1 MILVQHRD
9 GFVISKQKIKKINK
23 TQKRRN
29 KMTKIKGLARNAR
42 VGAVAYNVTVILG
55 IAAAVVIPLTPML

>member
-1 MILVQHRD
+1 
-9 GFVISKQKIKKINK
+9 
-23 TQKRRN
+23 
-29 KMTKIKGLARNAR
+29 MTKIKGLARNAR